1 MIKGLDERVVGR
13 LRLGYNVGYTIIR
26 CIYSRAL
33 ILIFFFFFETTAVPF
48 YWELYA
54 APNTSFSY
62 DGRQKATVQTISR
75 ASYQQTFTRHLCI
88 VTVIQHRK
96 LVKL

>member
-26 CIYSRAL
+26 SIYSRAL
-33 ILIFFFFFETTAVPF
+33 ILIFFLFETTAVPF

-54 APNTSFSY
+54 APNTSFS
-62 DGRQKATVQTISR
+62 
-75 ASYQQTFTRHLCI
+75 
-88 VTVIQHRK
+88 
-96 LVKL
+96 